1 MKAGYG
7 LEIALLLGLA
17 CLALAAH
24 GPDRPGAGVLL
35 ASGVLLLAGG
45 GAALL
50 ALRGTGFTG
59 ELFRRAT
66 RRLRT
71 LPRA

>member
-1 MKAGYG
+1 MKACYG

-24 GPDRPGAGVLL
+24 RPDRPGAGVLL

-50 ALRGTGFTG
+50 ALRGTGLTG